1 MRMIAHKD
9 YIITPEKV
17 LNSDEEKNLRR
28 LCDRLMGTQKDHRNA
43 VMILLAL
50 ECGLRA
56 SELLRLCIRDV
67 DFVHGSVAIK
77 SLKGSNAR
85 VLPISKRLTAEIRA
99 HVLRAYKAEHAA
111 QIPKDLSV
119 FKISYPRFEQVWRM
133 FRPSPLK
140 TLHCLRHTFAVNT
153 YLRTRDIMLVKT
165 ALGHRRIE
173 NTMVYVNYIY
183 AQDAMRKAL
192 VVGE

>member
-1 MRMIAHKD
+1 MIAHKD

-28 LCDRLMGTQKDHRNA
+28 LCDRLMNTQRDHRNA
-43 VMILLAL
+43 LMILLAL

-56 SELLRLCIRDV
+56 SELLGICIRDV
-67 DFVHGSVAIK
+67 DFVHGSVSIK

-85 VLPISKRLTAEIRA
+85 VLPISKRLAAELRVQ
-99 HVLRAYKAEHAA
+99 VLRAYKADHAA
-111 QIPKDLSV
+111 QIPKELSV
-119 FKISYPRFEQVWRM
+119 FKISYNRFEQVWRM